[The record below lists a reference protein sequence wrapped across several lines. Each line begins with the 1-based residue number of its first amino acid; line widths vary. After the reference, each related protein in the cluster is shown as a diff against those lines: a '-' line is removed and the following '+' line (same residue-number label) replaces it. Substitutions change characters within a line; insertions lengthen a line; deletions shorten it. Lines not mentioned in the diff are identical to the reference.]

1 MADDESPQGTS
12 GQTAGPERAGEASS
26 EASQRHGRGEA
37 REPVP
42 SIDVHVHLH
51 PERLAQAISEVF
63 AREGWS
69 PLHAWDPEQVAD
81 TLAAHGVE
89 RFCFFSYAHK
99 PGIAR
104 SLNAWIAETARR
116 LPAGIPVGT
125 VHAGDS
131 DVLAIADEAID
142 QGIAGFKFHLSVQR
156 FRADDARL
164 MPFYERVA
172 ERDRFL
178 VVHAGTM
185 PYRDPFTGLAG
196 FREVMARFPSLRVI
210 VAHLGGFETEGFLA
224 MSEAYPNLYLDTTMA
239 LTPLADRYL
248 GGDADAIPTELL
260 LRHQDRILLGSDFPL
275 IPYPYEEE
283 RSFVVRRALPAPVAR
298 KILHDNAVK
307 FLRLD
312 GAGGR

>member
-1 MADDESPQGTS
+1 MTERSEP
-12 GQTAGPERAGEASS
+12 PERAGEA
-26 EASQRHGRGEA
+26 
-37 REPVP
+37 REPAS

-51 PERLAQAISEVF
+51 PERLARAISEVF
-63 AREGWS
+63 ARDGWQ

-104 SLNAWIAETARR
+104 SLNAWIARTARR

-125 VHAGDS
+125 VHAGDA
-131 DVLAIADEAID
+131 DIVAIADEAIGE
-142 QGIAGFKFHLSVQR
+142 GIAGFKFHLSVQR

-172 ERDRFL
+172 EQGRFL

-185 PYRDPFTGLAG
+185 PYRDRFTGLAG
-196 FREVMARFPSLRVI
+196 FQAVMARFPMLRVI

-224 MSEAYPNLYLDTTMA
+224 LTETFPNLYLDTTMA
-239 LTPLADRYL
+239 LTPVADRYV
-248 GGDADAIPTELL
+248 GGDADAIPTALL
-260 LRHQDRILLGSDFPL
+260 LRYQDRIMLGSDFPL

-283 RSFVVRRALPAPVAR
+283 RSFIARRALPDAVAR
-298 KILHDNAVK
+298 KILYENAVR
-307 FLRLD
+307 FL
-312 GAGGR
+312 G